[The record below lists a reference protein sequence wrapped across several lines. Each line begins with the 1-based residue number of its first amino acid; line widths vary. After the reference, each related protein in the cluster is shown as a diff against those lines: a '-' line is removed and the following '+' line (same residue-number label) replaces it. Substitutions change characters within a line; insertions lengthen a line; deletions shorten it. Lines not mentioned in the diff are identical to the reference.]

1 MQFTLFYLWK
11 KPNSMSTSLLIMLV
25 AAYLI
30 GSMSGARITAFLFNT
45 SNPTEH
51 GSKNPGATNMYRIAG
66 FKAAIVTFLFDVL
79 KGTIPL
85 WGAYFLGFQP
95 LELGLIAISCCIGHI
110 LPIYHKFKGG
120 KAVATAFGVLLPI
133 GLELGLA
140 LALTWL
146 ITAYKTRYSSIA
158 SIVAVSL
165 APLYVWLLKPK
176 YTYAVIMLTILI
188 IIRHLP
194 NIKRLLQGQEP
205 KIDDKRER
213 ANH

>member
-1 MQFTLFYLWK
+1 
-11 KPNSMSTSLLIMLV
+11 MSTSLLIMLV

-30 GSMSGARITAFLFNT
+30 GSMSGARITSRLFNT
-45 SNPTEH
+45 SSPIEH

-66 FKAAIVTFLFDVL
+66 FKPAICTFTIDVF

-110 LPIYHKFKGG
+110 FPIYHKFRGG

-133 GLELGLA
+133 GLELGVA
-140 LALTWL
+140 LALTW
-146 ITAYKTRYSSIA
+146 IVTAYKTRYSSIA

-165 APLYVWLLKPK
+165 APLFVWLLKPK
-176 YTYAVIMLTILI
+176 YTYAVCMLTALI
-188 IIRHLP
+188 IIRHIP
-194 NIKRLLQGQEP
+194 NIKRLLQGCEP
-205 KIDDKRER
+205 TIDNKRER
-213 ANH
+213 NS